1 MRIAALVPAAGMGKR
16 LDAGYNKQY
25 IQLAG
30 IPMVVRSIQV
40 LADNP
45 RINEIIWIVGADEI
59 ELASQLKDEFGLD
72 KVTRI
77 VAGGEERIHSVLNGR
92 RAIAGDADYLLVHD
106 GARPLITGDIIDRAI
121 DQAMVTGSAV
131 VAVPVKDTIKVINP
145 TSKEI
150 LETPSRDSLWAAQT
164 PQIVRTDW
172 YDEAM
177 AWLDSQGAIDWVTI
191 TDDVML
197 MELIGRTTAVSMGS
211 YENIKV
217 TTKDDVVFAES
228 ILRER
233 QK

>member
-40 LADNP
+40 LADNS
-45 RINEIIWIVGADEI
+45 RIDEIIWIVGADEI

-72 KVTRI
+72 KVTKI

-106 GARPLITGDIIDRAI
+106 GARPLITEDIIDRVI

-164 PQIVRTDW
+164 PQIVRSDW

-197 MELIGRTTAVSMGS
+197 MELIGRPTAVSMGS